1 MPHFRSV
8 VAGILWLLLAGCSTV
23 QFGHDFD
30 PRQFDAKVERGV
42 TSREVV
48 RTWLGAPAASGVA
61 VDAHGERLEEWTY
74 YYGHGTLPSMQDTQ
88 LKILQ
93 IKFDPQGRVY
103 SYSWTGEPA
112 K

>member
-1 MPHFRSV
+1 MPHAKTAV
-8 VAGILWLLLAGCSTV
+8 GGMLWLLLAGCSTV
-23 QFGHDFD
+23 QFGRDFD
-30 PRQFDAKVERGV
+30 PHQFDAKVERGA
-42 TSREVV
+42 TRREAV

-61 VDAHGERLEEWTY
+61 VDAQGERFEEWTY
-74 YYGHGTLPSMQDTQ
+74 YYGHGTLPSMQDTR

-103 SYSWTGEPA
+103 SYSWTGEPE